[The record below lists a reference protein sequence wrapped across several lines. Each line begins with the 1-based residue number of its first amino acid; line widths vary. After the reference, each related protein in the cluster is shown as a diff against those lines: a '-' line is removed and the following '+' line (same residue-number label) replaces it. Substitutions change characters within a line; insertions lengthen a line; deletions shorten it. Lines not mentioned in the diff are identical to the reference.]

1 MINQNKLI
9 EVLDSGL
16 DATVSRPF
24 LKLANALGCTE
35 AEIIE
40 GIRNLKLE
48 GKIKRFGLV
57 VRNRSIGFVH
67 NAMVT
72 LDVPDDM
79 VDALGE
85 KISTYPFIRLC
96 YQRKRVLPEWRYNLY
111 FMVHGK
117 NRDTVLEQI
126 ETIVNEN
133 NLNHIPKEVLFSRK
147 CLKQKGA
154 SYH

>member
-1 MINQNKLI
+1 MINQHDLI

-16 DATVSRPF
+16 DATVTRPF
-24 LKLANALGCTE
+24 LKLANTIGCTE

-40 GIRNLKLE
+40 GIRTLKQE

-57 VRNRSIGFVH
+57 VRNRRIGFVH

-72 LDVPDDM
+72 MDIPDEM

-85 KISTYPFIRLC
+85 KISDYPFVRLC

-117 NRDTVLEQI
+117 DRGLVLEQI
-126 ETIVNEN
+126 ETIIKEN
-133 NLNHIPKEVLFSRK
+133 QLSHIPKEVLFSRK

-154 SYH
+154 SYQ